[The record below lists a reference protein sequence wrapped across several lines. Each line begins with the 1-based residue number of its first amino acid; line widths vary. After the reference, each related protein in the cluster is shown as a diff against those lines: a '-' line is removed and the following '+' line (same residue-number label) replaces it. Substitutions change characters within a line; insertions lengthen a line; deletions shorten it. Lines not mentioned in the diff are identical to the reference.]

1 MAALCH
7 IAIKSFACEFHPLF
21 ARKFQSVQYLFY
33 LCDFYN
39 CNMADSGEKPPQFL
53 PQHTYDGIIYD
64 FIFPASV
71 LDEIKKFEYR
81 STDVICAGYP
91 KTGE

>member
-1 MAALCH
+1 
-7 IAIKSFACEFHPLF
+7 
-21 ARKFQSVQYLFY
+21 
-33 LCDFYN
+33 
-39 CNMADSGEKPPQFL
+39 MADSGEKPPQFL

-81 STDVICAGYP
+81 PTDVICAGYP
-91 KTGE
+91 KTGECALFLNLVEFIEFKCRLPRGLIIFY